1 MIRAL
6 QMRINTRNKRY
17 SRMLDDGVEEAA
29 RPELVEALK
38 KLSDREDRIHE
49 VTHDIVVGKNK

>member
-6 QMRINTRNKRY
+6 QMRINVRTKRY
-17 SRMLDDGVEEAA
+17 SKLLEGDVEQADRPDML
-29 RPELVEALK
+29 EALK
-38 KLSDREDRIHE
+38 RLSDREDRVHE